1 LAKRAQSEVKASQVS
16 KSKIPQ
22 KQQFTLPDVARS
34 KRKISLSEQAQLKT
48 DVSENPLLKK
58 GSSLSEEHISR

>member
-1 LAKRAQSEVKASQVS
+1 LAKRAQSKVKASQVS

-22 KQQFTLPDVARS
+22 KQQFALPDAARS
-34 KRKISLSEQAQLKT
+34 KRKISLSEQGQLKA

-58 GSSLSEEHISR
+58 